1 MEVTSPEK
9 NPAGSCAHSTQPA
22 PLRSPAARP
31 PCLAHTPAA
40 PRSAFTES
48 HIIHGRVTEGLHSM
62 CSCENP
68 LCVKKPP
75 FSLYCPTQFYGTT
88 LGIMRFRDLHGTL
101 QKGIILSSRERIQV
115 LTRCFHI
122 YQLVKAAEAAEPYT
136 PDPTNRLSRPPHSE
150 SPGEPPENPQTWTSR
165 QANDQ

>member
-1 MEVTSPEK
+1 
-9 NPAGSCAHSTQPA
+9 
-22 PLRSPAARP
+22 
-31 PCLAHTPAA
+31 
-40 PRSAFTES
+40 
-48 HIIHGRVTEGLHSM
+48 M
-62 CSCENP
+62 CSYENP

-165 QANDQ
+165 QGHDEQYRSSEGLLFPRACQQIEIQAYRLTVSAQANLWSQSGPSFYVSQQVC